1 MAGSVAVGGSQSL
14 RGLLLAGNLR
24 AVNRWRIAGLIIVT
38 LLAAW
43 LVLRS
48 CLPEEPPPPPL
59 SPSTREAFHAARPL
73 RLTVVA
79 APDTTQDLS
88 WLDLELRSL
97 LSRGKMRV
105 ASVGSDTRDS
115 AFTLRVTSQ
124 ADRAVSL
131 ALIAPDGV
139 IEKEERV
146 ETAGTQR
153 LDIMGTIADRL
164 PAFLN
169 AAHASEQWRA
179 LIGTTDSS
187 AYESFL
193 NAASNVL
200 GPNGTGFTHAPAAPR
215 ARNVEK
221 LEALTRH
228 QPKFA
233 RARAVLAAAY
243 LNVGGQ
249 DVQSLTQLAES
260 SAERALSLEPGS
272 SEATAAQGLVH
283 MRRNEWVAARD
294 RFERALEL
302 DANSIVALEGLA
314 CLLVDTGK
322 LGAARPY
329 ADRAVAL
336 QPANVGAQECRAYAG
351 GPTTEP
357 DTPSAARVEAL
368 RALIRND
375 AATARRL
382 LQASLSERELAQ
394 WAEPLLQAAEN
405 RSKTPRALRAVTRA
419 ASESNI
425 DAATEIF
432 AGAALKESDFVL
444 NRMSRLQRQ
453 REPVPLRLLW
463 MKETPFLRKHARFH
477 DIVDGAGLLP
487 YWQEHGVPEICTS
500 EPRVYGCKAGA
511 ARGASSSR

>member
-1 MAGSVAVGGSQSL
+1 L
-14 RGLLLAGNLR
+14 RGLLAAGNLR

-43 LVLRS
+43 VVLRS
-48 CLPEEPPPPPL
+48 CMPEEPPPPPVAP
-59 SPSTREAFHAARPL
+59 PSREAFHAARPL
-73 RLTVVA
+73 RLSVVA
-79 APDTTQDLS
+79 PPESSPDLS
-88 WLDLELRSL
+88 WLEAELRSL

-105 ASVGSDTRDS
+105 APVGPEAGDA
-115 AFTLRVTSQ
+115 AFTLRVTS
-124 ADRAVSL
+124 APDNAVSL

-139 IEKEERV
+139 VEKEERIA
-146 ETAGTQR
+146 TPGTQR
-153 LDIMGTIADRL
+153 LDIIGAIADRL

-169 AAHASEQWRA
+169 AAHAPGQWRA
-179 LIGTTDSS
+179 LIGTTDGS
-187 AYESFL
+187 AYDTFL

-200 GPNGTGFTHAPAAPR
+200 GPNGTGFTKPLSAPR

-228 QPKFA
+228 QPTFA
-233 RARAVLAAAY
+233 RAWAALAAAY
-243 LNVGGQ
+243 LNVGGE
-249 DVQSLTQLAES
+249 DEQSLTQLAES
-260 SAERALSLEPGS
+260 SAERALALEPAS
-272 SEATAAQGLVH
+272 SEAAAAQGVVH

-294 RFERALEL
+294 RFEHALAI

-314 CLLVDTGK
+314 CLLVDTGRIEK
-322 LGAARPY
+322 AREH

-336 QPANVGAQECRAYAG
+336 QPGNIGAQECGAYAG
-351 GPTTEP
+351 GATTEP
-357 DTPSAARVEAL
+357 TTPSAARVEAL

-375 AATARRL
+375 ATTARRL
-382 LQASLSERELAQ
+382 LHASLSEREFAV

-405 RSKTPRALRAVTRA
+405 RSRTPRALRAVTRA
-419 ASESNI
+419 ASESSI

-444 NRMSRLQRQ
+444 NRMARLQRERQ
-453 REPVPLRLLW
+453 PVPLRLLW

-477 DIVDGAGLLP
+477 DIVDGAALVP
-487 YWQEHGVPEICTS
+487 YWQEHGIPDVCAG

-511 ARGASSSR
+511 ARAASSSRQSP